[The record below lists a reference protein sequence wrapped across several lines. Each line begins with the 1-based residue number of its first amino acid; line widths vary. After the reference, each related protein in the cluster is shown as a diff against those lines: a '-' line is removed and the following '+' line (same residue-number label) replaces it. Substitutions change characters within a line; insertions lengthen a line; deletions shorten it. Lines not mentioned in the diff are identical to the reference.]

1 MTFVCR
7 KIFGIFMLHTT
18 MDKIHPREIQTA
30 GPIFVTTYW
39 IKIISFDKYGLY
51 RKVGVISI

>member
-1 MTFVCR
+1 
-7 KIFGIFMLHTT
+7 MLHTT

-39 IKIISFDKYGLY
+39 IKIISFGKYGLY
-51 RKVGVISI
+51 FKLARISTV